1 MQVSGHVQPIG
12 AAVSPAIV
20 NDALSTL
27 ETAAPAAPVVAIKPA
42 VPQAQQP
49 AAAEAPRTIKLKDIR
64 EGNNPRTYF
73 DPTEMAE
80 LVASVAEHGVAQ
92 AILVRPKNDGYEII
106 AGHRR
111 YRAALQAHG
120 DDYEIPALIRVC
132 NDAEAEVLANIENT
146 IRADM
151 SPTEEAVSAAS
162 VVGRVKGDREE
173 AARLLSW
180 SRSKLDSRLA
190 LMNCADVVRTAL
202 NERTIMLGHAELF
215 ASLAKDRQEKL
226 LPTILEKKTTVAE
239 LKAVIEQAS
248 SKLESAIFDKGDC
261 NGCAHNS
268 TLQASM
274 FEQSITDGSCTN
286 SACFKQKTEDKLTSI
301 ADSLKDEYPVIRI
314 VRVGDNSTLVKLSA
328 DGKAGVGTE
337 QADACRSCANFGA
350 AVSGL
355 PQGLGKVF
363 KDQCFDTVCNSQKVA
378 ARIQAEQQAE
388 IAAATEAAEV
398 AAAAAAAANGETAPD
413 GNAKAAPKA
422 AAPKAK
428 VDVKVNEGE
437 RVKAY
442 REKVWRAAM
451 KKEIF
456 ASPELSRRYLLA
468 LCLNESS
475 RHFSG
480 TQLAKALG
488 RIVDQSK
495 PSDLGGLTQQV
506 MSLDEGVFDQMT
518 TLIAVSAMETLEVN
532 HLQRLAKQHGLD
544 LTKHWKLDKEFLDIL
559 TKSEIGVIA
568 KSVGLDKAIGD
579 GFNKLFN
586 EKKDDLIKK
595 LLGVKDFD
603 YSATVPPVL
612 KY

>member
-1 MQVSGHVQPIG
+1 MQLSGHVQPIG

-20 NDALSTL
+20 NNALSTH
-27 ETAAPAAPVVAIKPA
+27 ETTAPAAPAVVAKPA
-42 VPQAQQP
+42 APQAAQP
-49 AAAEAPRTIKLKDIR
+49 AAGEAPRTLQLKNIR

-80 LVASVAEHGVAQ
+80 LVASVREHGVAQ
-92 AILVRPKNDGYEII
+92 AILVRPKDGGYEII

-120 DDYEIPALIRVC
+120 EDYEIPAVVRVC
-132 NDAEAEVLANIENT
+132 SDAEAEVLANVENT
-146 IRADM
+146 VRADM
-151 SPTEEAVSAAS
+151 SPIEEAVSAAS

-202 NERTIMLGHAELF
+202 NERKILLGHAELF

-226 LPTILEKKTTVAE
+226 LPAILEKKTSVAD

-248 SKLESAIFDKGDC
+248 SKLESAIFDKADC

-268 TLQASM
+268 TVQASM

-286 SACFKQKTEDKLTSI
+286 SACFKQKTEDQLTST
-301 ADSLKDEYPVIRI
+301 AESLKDEYPVIRI

-328 DGKAGVGTE
+328 EGKAGVGTE
-337 QADACRSCANFGA
+337 QAEACRSCSNFGA
-350 AVSGL
+350 AVSAL
-355 PQGLGKVF
+355 PQGMGKVF

-378 ARIQAEQQAE
+378 ARIQSEQE
-388 IAAATEAAEV
+388 
-398 AAAAAAAANGETAPD
+398 AAAAAAAEEAAAAAASAKDGAPAD
-413 GNAKAAPKA
+413 GTAKAAPKA
-422 AAPKAK
+422 GAASKAP
-428 VDVKVNEGE
+428 VEVKVNEGD

-468 LCLNESS
+468 LCLNDSS

-480 TQLAKALG
+480 TQLAKALSKLA
-488 RIVDQSK
+488 DQSK
-495 PSDLGGLTQQV
+495 ATDLGGITQQV
-506 MSLDEGVFDQMT
+506 ISLEKGVFEQMT
-518 TLIAVSAMETLEVN
+518 RLIAVSAMDNLEVH
-532 HLQRLAKQHGLD
+532 HLQRLAKQHDLD

-568 KSVGLDKAIGD
+568 KSVGLDKAIGE

-586 EKKDDLIKK
+586 EKKDELIKK
-595 LLGVKDFD
+595 LLGVQDFD
-603 YSATVPPVL
+603 YSATIPPVL

>member
-1 MQVSGHVQPIG
+1 MQLSGHIQPLG
-12 AAVSPAIV
+12 TAVSPAIV
-20 NDALSTL
+20 NEALTNL
-27 ETAAPAAPVVAIKPA
+27 EPVAAPAVAAPA
-42 VPQAQQP
+42 VAAKPVAP
-49 AAAEAPRTIKLKDIR
+49 EAAKPAAEAPRAIKLKHIS

-80 LVASVAEHGVAQ
+80 LVASVSEHGVAQ
-92 AILVRPKNDGYEII
+92 AILVRPKNGGYEII

-120 DDYEIPALIRVC
+120 EEYEIPALVRVC
-132 NDAEAEVLANIENT
+132 TDAEAEILANVENT

-173 AARLLSW
+173 AARVLSW

-190 LMNCADVVRTAL
+190 LMNCADAVRTAL
-202 NERTIMLGHAELF
+202 NERKILLGHAELF

-226 LPTILEKKTTVAE
+226 LPVIMEKKTSVAE
-239 LKAVIEQAS
+239 LKGVIEQAS
-248 SKLESAIFDKGDC
+248 SKLESAIFDKSDC

-268 TLQASM
+268 TVQASM

-286 SACFKQKTEDKLTSI
+286 SACYKQKTEDQLQSI
-301 ADSLKDEYPVIRI
+301 AVSLKDEYPVIRI
-314 VRVGDNSTLVKLSA
+314 VRAGDNSTLVKLSA

-355 PQGLGKVF
+355 PQGMGKIF
-363 KDQCFDTVCNSQKVA
+363 RDQCFDTVCNSQKVA
-378 ARIQAEQQAE
+378 ARIQSEQQAAAE
-388 IAAATEAAEV
+388 AAAEAAAQ
-398 AAAAAAAANGETAPD
+398 AAAAKSTPAD

-422 AAPKAK
+422 GAAPKAAP
-428 VDVKVNEGE
+428 VVVKVKEGD

-456 ASPELSRRYLLA
+456 ASPELSSRYLLA
-468 LCLNESS
+468 LCLNESA
-475 RHFSG
+475 RHISG
-480 TQLAKALG
+480 SALAKALQS
-488 RIVDQSK
+488 ITDQSK
-495 PSDLGGLTQQV
+495 ATDLGGIAEQV
-506 MSLDEGVFDQMT
+506 CGLDETVAARIT
-518 TLIAVSAMETLEVN
+518 NLIAVSAMENLEVS
-532 HLQRLAKQHGLD
+532 HLQRLAKYHQLD
-544 LTKHWKLDKEFLDIL
+544 LTKHWKLDKEFLDLL

-568 KSVGLDKAIGD
+568 KSVGLDKAIGE
-579 GFNKLFN
+579 GFTKLFN
-586 EKKDDLIKK
+586 EKKDDIIKK

-603 YSATVPPVL
+603 YSATIPPVL